1 MSKETQWQA
10 LKALGFAD
18 KACATI
24 MGHAQAESGCECDRL
39 QGDFSAGRERSKAY
53 TAQVDS
59 GQISEHDF
67 VYNGP
72 GGGGYGWLQW
82 TFPARKEGLFDTAA
96 GLGVSI
102 GSEAAAIEWF
112 WNEIHQPEYSVVWK
126 ALNSDMSIRGMSD
139 VFMKHFERP
148 ADQSENA
155 CAHRAKLCEETLEQF
170 GAVSEETAREMA
182 QGLRERS
189 GADIAVATTGIAGPG
204 GGTQEKPVGLVYVA
218 CADQNGVRV
227 ERLQLRGNRER
238 VRSLAALRA
247 LDMVRRAAKG
257 YPESK

>member
-96 GLGVSI
+96 GLGASI
-102 GSEAAAIEWF
+102 GSEEAAIEWF
-112 WNEIHQPEYSVVWK
+112 WNEIHQPEYAVVWK

-148 ADQSENA
+148 ADQSESA
-155 CAHRAKLCEETLEQF
+155 CAHRAKLCEDMLEQF
-170 GAVSEETAREMA
+170 GGKTYTPPAKDPIQATFRPDPSVKMI
-182 QGLRERS
+182 QYVMWDNDYW
-189 GADIAVATTGIAGPG
+189 DI
-204 GGTQEKPVGLVYVA
+204 EKI
-218 CADQNGVRV
+218 NGYKSKEFFAKLKEFVK
-227 ERLQLRGNRER
+227 
-238 VRSLAALRA
+238 
-247 LDMVRRAAKG
+247 DM
-257 YPESK
+257 ESC